1 MQINRLFGIVHI
13 LLNKR
18 QVTSSELA
26 QHFDVSKRTILRDID
41 VLSSVGIPLY
51 TSKGKGGGIAILDG
65 YTLNKTAI
73 SPQEQTNLL
82 SSLQCFSTLVDN
94 EHHQSEQLLTKL
106 GALFGKSQTH
116 WLEVDFANWFDYDQR
131 QAKVDILKQAIVN
144 QQWIE
149 FDYSNLR
156 GERSQRKVC
165 PIKLRFKSQDW
176 YLHGYCQA
184 KADYRFFKLSRIN
197 GLTLLTE
204 CFNAA
209 QLPLIPPDEKPVDD
223 PASKITLT
231 IKFSST
237 IAYRVYDEYPLDVIK
252 VNPDQSLTV
261 TIAITPGDWLLPYLL
276 SFGRDAEVLLPA
288 TVREQLKLKATEIT
302 LLYS

>member
-261 TIAITPGDWLLPYLL
+261 TVTITHSAWLLQYLL
-276 SFGRDAEVLLPA
+276 SFGSDAEVLSPLII
-288 TVREQLKLKATEIT
+288 RDKLKQKVSEIVR
-302 LLYS
+302 LYS